1 MGVLV
6 VDSLAKKT
14 PAVKMSK
21 NKVVRSM
28 DQKQQE
34 NVIHI
39 PFFHFSRKPSRKPRS
54 QRRPARQN
62 PTLLPQRP

>member
-21 NKVVRSM
+21 KKVVRSM

-39 PFFHFSRKPSRKPRS
+39 PFSF
-54 QRRPARQN
+54 
-62 PTLLPQRP
+62 

>member
-21 NKVVRSM
+21 NKVVRST
-28 DQKQQE
+28 DQKQ
-34 NVIHI
+34 H
-39 PFFHFSRKPSRKPRS
+39 PFFHFSRKPSRKPRLVLS
-54 QRRPARQN
+54 VDCQN
-62 PTLLPQRP
+62 PVD